1 MRLPRFDGIKLKSP
15 SQIEA
20 MKEAGRLSAQALEAV
35 GSHIE
40 PGISTAELD
49 AIAENL
55 IRSQGGTPAFK
66 GYGGFPATICASVNE
81 VVVHGIPSSE
91 VVLREGDI
99 VSIDTGAIVDG
110 WVGDNAATFAVGAI
124 DDERQRLLEVTEA
137 ALRAGIE
144 QATCGKRLGDVG
156 HAVQRVIESAGMS
169 VVRDYAG
176 HGIGRRMHEPP
187 SVLNYGAAGEGVAL
201 EEGMVLAIEPMAVVG
216 APLVDARADGWTVVT
231 RDRSAAAHFE
241 HTVAITAAGPVVLTV
256 S

>member
-35 GSHIE
+35 GSLIE
-40 PGISTAELD
+40 PGITTAELD
-49 AIAENL
+49 AVAESL
-55 IRSQGGTPAFK
+55 IRSQGGIPAFK
-66 GYGGFPATICASVNE
+66 GYGGFPSTICASVNE
-81 VVVHGIPSSE
+81 VVVHGIPSNG

-110 WVGDNAATFAVGAI
+110 WVGDNAATFAVGII
-124 DDERQRLLEVTEA
+124 DDGRRRLLEVTEA
-137 ALRAGIE
+137 ALRSGIE
-144 QATCGKRLGDVG
+144 QAVRGKHLGDIG

-176 HGIGRRMHEPP
+176 HGIGRKMHEAP
-187 SVLNYGAAGEGVAL
+187 SVLNYGGKGKGVEL

-216 APLVDARADGWTVVT
+216 SPVVETRADGWAVAT

-241 HTVAITAAGPVVLTV
+241 HTVAVTAAGPVVLTA